1 MSIEGKSELDA
12 VQASDEVTFNL
23 SEIIYVASDR
33 SVTGLALEF
42 LRIDAM
48 EALGLMCSGY
58 VLTCKKRC
66 QPLVQPRTQ
75 LTT

>member
-42 LRIDAM
+42 LRNDAM
-48 EALGLMCSGY
+48 EALGLM
-58 VLTCKKRC
+58 
-66 QPLVQPRTQ
+66 
-75 LTT
+75 